1 MRRLIGTVMC
11 AVLLA
16 GCASNTPTAT
26 NQTTAAAGAA
36 AVTQEPAIQGGIAGA
51 GTTAATDAETATAAG
66 GEAEATTT
74 ASAGEATAEA
84 TAGTG
89 DTATAGAAATQPAA
103 GAAAGAAAAQG
114 TAQPASPG
122 ETLRVVRDRGNL
134 ICGAHGTFAGFG
146 TVDPSGNFVG
156 FDVDFC
162 KAVAAAIFNDAS
174 KVQYRPL
181 SAQER
186 FTAVQTREVDMLS
199 RNTTW
204 TVARDT
210 SSGLDF
216 APVTF
221 FDGQGMMVRSADN
234 ITELEDMG
242 GASVCVQSG
251 TTTELN
257 LADNFRARN
266 LEVSPVVFE
275 EQAQAVAAYDEGRC
289 DAITSD
295 KSQLASN
302 RQELANPDEH
312 VILDVTMSKEPL
324 APAVLQGDP
333 QWKDIVTWVI
343 YGIFTAEELGITS
356 QNVDTFADSED
367 PNVRRLLGA
376 EGDLGAG
383 LGLENNFMVN
393 VIKAVGNYGEIYN
406 RHLGPDTPFNLP
418 RAQNDLYTNGGL
430 IYAPPFR

>member
-1 MRRLIGTVMC
+1 MRRLIGVLVGAM
-11 AVLLA
+11 LLA
-16 GCASNTPTAT
+16 GCASNTPAATDATANT
-26 NQTTAAAGAA
+26 GA
-36 AVTQEPAIQGGIAGA
+36 VTTQEPAIQGGIGVAETPA
-51 GTTAATDAETATAAG
+51 APTEAPTEAPVEVATEAATEAPAAEATEPAGAETATA
-66 GEAEATTT
+66 EATQ
-74 ASAGEATAEA
+74 APAAG
-84 TAGTG
+84 
-89 DTATAGAAATQPAA
+89 GAAAQA
-103 GAAAGAAAAQG
+103 
-114 TAQPASPG
+114 TALPVAPG
-122 ETLRVVRDRGNL
+122 ETLQVVRDRGTL
-134 ICGAHGTFAGFG
+134 ICGVHGSFAGFG
-146 TVDPSGNFVG
+146 TVDASGAFVG

-162 KAVAAAIFNDAS
+162 KAVAAAIFNDAT
-174 KVQYRPL
+174 KVEYRPL

-204 TVARDT
+204 TTARDT
-210 SSGLDF
+210 SIGLDF

-221 FDGQGMMVRSADN
+221 FDGQGMMVRSAEN
-234 ITELEDMG
+234 ITTLEDMG

-257 LADNFRARN
+257 LADNFRARQ
-266 LEVSPVVFE
+266 LEFDAVVFE

-302 RQELANPDEH
+302 RQEMQVPGDH

-343 YGIFTAEELGITS
+343 FGIFTAEELGITS
-356 QNVDTFADSED
+356 ENIDTFATSED
-367 PNVRRLLGA
+367 PNVRRLLGV
-376 EGDLGAG
+376 EGDLGVG
-383 LGLENNFMVN
+383 LGLDNTFMVN

-406 RHLGPDTPFNLP
+406 RHLGPETPFNLP
-418 RAQNDLYTNGGL
+418 RAQNELWTNGGL
-430 IYAPPFR
+430 IYAAPFR

>member
-1 MRRLIGTVMC
+1 MRRLIGVLVC
-11 AVLLA
+11 ASLLA
-16 GCASNTPTAT
+16 GCASNTPAAT
-26 NQTTAAAGAA
+26 DTTASAGA
-36 AVTQEPAIQGGIAGA
+36 VPTQEPAIQGGIGVAETVTA
-51 GTTAATDAETATAAG
+51 APAEAPTTAPVEAATEAPAAEATEAPAAEATEATGAETATAEPTQAPAAG
-66 GEAEATTT
+66 
-74 ASAGEATAEA
+74 
-84 TAGTG
+84 
-89 DTATAGAAATQPAA
+89 GAAAQA
-103 GAAAGAAAAQG
+103 
-114 TAQPASPG
+114 TAQPAAPG
-122 ETLRVVRDRGNL
+122 ETLKIVRDRGNL
-134 ICGAHGTFAGFG
+134 ICGAHGSFAGFG
-146 TVDPSGNFVG
+146 TVDASGAFVG

-204 TVARDT
+204 TIARDT
-210 SSGLDF
+210 SIGMDF

-221 FDGQGMMVRSADN
+221 YDGQGMMVRKADN
-234 ITELEDMG
+234 ITKLEDMN

-257 LADNFRARN
+257 LADNFRARK
-266 LEVSPVVFE
+266 LEFNAVVFE

-302 RQELANPDEH
+302 RQEMKAPDDH

-333 QWKDIVTWVI
+333 QWKDIVSWVI
-343 YGIFTAEELGITS
+343 FGTFTAEELGITS
-356 QNVDTFADSED
+356 ENIDTFANSED
-367 PNVRRLLGA
+367 PNVRRLLGV
-376 EGDLGAG
+376 EGDLGVG
-383 LGLENNFMVN
+383 LGLDNTFMVN

-418 RAQNDLYTNGGL
+418 RAQNELWTNGGL